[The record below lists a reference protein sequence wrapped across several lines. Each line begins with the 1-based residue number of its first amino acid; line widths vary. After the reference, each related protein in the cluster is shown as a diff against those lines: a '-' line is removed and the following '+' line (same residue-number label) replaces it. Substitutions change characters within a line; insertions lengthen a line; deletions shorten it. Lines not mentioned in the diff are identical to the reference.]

1 MGWYPS
7 YKSAVRQQW
16 RETQQS
22 TCVPCG
28 QVGEQRPT
36 SQWPHQATI
45 CLRRGLA
52 SVFLAVLVLL
62 YGGPVMA
69 DAPFD
74 PFAAAGIEQKPGAQ
88 VPMGLHFSDVN
99 GNRVTLGELFDG
111 RPVIL
116 APVYYRCPNVCG
128 AQLSSLFNLLSALSF
143 DLGKDYEVIAF
154 SIDPRE
160 TPQDAEAERAKLRKR
175 WPQLVDSPHVHFLS
189 EVAPATRPEPNPS
202 HPAAGTALAEAIGFN
217 YSWDPEIGEFAHASA
232 IATLSPDGKL
242 VRWLYGLGYQPD
254 DMRLALTDAGEGK
267 IGSLGDQLLLLCYHY
282 NPRTGG
288 YDNLIIGALQVG
300 GIGTTL
306 LLGGFIGVT
315 LWRERH
321 KQKGAA

>member
-1 MGWYPS
+1 MQRRLAP
-7 YKSAVRQQW
+7 VRLIAALLLVCAAL
-16 RETQQS
+16 S
-22 TCVPCG
+22 T
-28 QVGEQRPT
+28 
-36 SQWPHQATI
+36 A
-45 CLRRGLA
+45 A
-52 SVFLAVLVLL
+52 
-62 YGGPVMA
+62 PVMA
-69 DAPFD
+69 EAPFD

-88 VPMGLHFSDVN
+88 VPLGLRFVDASGD
-99 GNRVTLGELFDG
+99 RVVLGDLLG
-111 RPVIL
+111 QRPVIL

-128 AQLSSLFNLLSALSF
+128 AQLASLFNLLSALSF
-143 DLGKDYEVIAF
+143 ELGKDYEVIAF

-160 TPQDAEAERAKLRKR
+160 TPADAEAERAKLRKR

-189 EVAPATRPEPNPS
+189 EVAPASQPEPNPA
-202 HPAAGTALAEAIGFN
+202 HPAAGRALAEAVGFA

-267 IGSLGDQLLLLCYHY
+267 VGSLGDQLLLLCYHY

-288 YDNLIIGALQVG
+288 YDNLVIGALQVG

-306 LLGGFIGVT
+306 ALGGFIGFT
-315 LWRERH
+315 LWRERR
-321 KQKGAA
+321 KREGDA

>member
-1 MGWYPS
+1 MRLP
-7 YKSAVRQQW
+7 W
-16 RETQQS
+16 RKAPE
-22 TCVPCG
+22 PW
-28 QVGEQRPT
+28 RPT
-36 SQWPHQATI
+36 QHPQATT
-45 CLRRGLA
+45 RFPRYLA
-52 SVFLAVLVLL
+52 TLFLTVLVLQ

-88 VPMGLHFSDVN
+88 VPLKLRFTNVN
-99 GNRVTLGELFDG
+99 GDHVTLDELFG
-111 RPVIL
+111 ARPVIL

-143 DLGKDYEVIAF
+143 ELGKDYEVIAF

-202 HPAAGTALAEAIGFN
+202 HPAAGAALAESLGFT

-232 IATLSPDGKL
+232 IATLSAEGKL

-288 YDNLIIGALQVG
+288 YDNLVIGALQVG

-315 LWRERH
+315 LWCERR
-321 KQKGAA
+321 KSKADA

>member
-1 MGWYPS
+1 MQS
-7 YKSAVRQQW
+7 SAVPPT
-16 RETQQS
+16 ETFRYS
-22 TCVPCG
+22 ASFRRV
-28 QVGEQRPT
+28 QRIT
-36 SQWPHQATI
+36 A
-45 CLRRGLA
+45 LLLA
-52 SVFLAVLVLL
+52 WSVLL
-62 YGGPVMA
+62 SVAPAMA

-74 PFAAAGIEQKPGAQ
+74 PFTAAGVEQKPGAQ
-88 VPMGLHFSDVN
+88 VPLELRFTDVD
-99 GNRVTLGELFDG
+99 GDHVTLGELFEG

-143 DLGKDYEVIAF
+143 ELGKDYEVIAF

-202 HPAAGTALAEAIGFN
+202 HPAAGTALAEAVGFT

-267 IGSLGDQLLLLCYHY
+267 TGSLGDQLLLLCYHY

-288 YDNLIIGALQVG
+288 YDNLVIGALQVG

-306 LLGGFIGVT
+306 ILGGFIGVT
-315 LWRERH
+315 LWRERR
-321 KQKGAA
+321 KRKGSA

>member
-1 MGWYPS
+1 MNNPVLRS
-7 YKSAVRQQW
+7 KTAPQT
-16 RETQQS
+16 ETS
-22 TCVPCG
+22 
-28 QVGEQRPT
+28 RHLAW
-36 SQWPHQATI
+36 SRLA
-45 CLRRGLA
+45 RRITALLLA
-52 SVFLAVLVLL
+52 WFVLL
-62 YGGPVMA
+62 PVTSAMA

-74 PFAAAGIEQKPGAQ
+74 PFAAAGIERKSGAQ
-88 VPMGLHFSDVN
+88 VPLELRFTEVN
-99 GNRVTLGELFDG
+99 GNHVTLGELFG
-111 RPVIL
+111 RRPVIL

-143 DLGKDYEVIAF
+143 ELGKDYEVIAF

-175 WPQLVDSPHVHFLS
+175 WPQLVDSSHVHFLS

-202 HPAAGTALAEAIGFN
+202 HPAAGTVLAEALGFT

-254 DMRLALTDAGEGK
+254 DMRLALTDAGEGR

-288 YDNLIIGALQVG
+288 YDNLVIGALQVG

-306 LLGGFIGVT
+306 VLGGFIGVT
-315 LWRERH
+315 LWRERR
-321 KQKGAA
+321 KREGGA

>member
-1 MGWYPS
+1 M
-7 YKSAVRQQW
+7 A
-16 RETQQS
+16 E
-22 TCVPCG
+22 
-28 QVGEQRPT
+28 
-36 SQWPHQATI
+36 A
-45 CLRRGLA
+45 
-52 SVFLAVLVLL
+52 
-62 YGGPVMA
+62 PV
-69 DAPFD
+69 D

-88 VPMGLHFSDVN
+88 VPLDLHFRDVD
-99 GNRVTLGELFDG
+99 GERVTFDDLFEG

-128 AQLSSLFNLLSALSF
+128 AQLSSLFNLLLALSF
-143 DLGKDYEVIAF
+143 ELGKDYEVIAF

-189 EVAPATRPEPNPS
+189 EVAPAARPEPDPA
-202 HPAAGTALAEAIGFN
+202 HQAAGRTLAEAIGFA
-217 YSWDPEIGEFAHASA
+217 YSWDPQIQEFAHASA
-232 IATLSPDGKL
+232 VATLSPAGKL

-267 IGSLGDQLLLLCYHY
+267 VGSLGDQLLLLCYHY

-288 YDNLIIGALQVG
+288 YDNLVIGALQVG

-306 LLGGFIGVT
+306 ALGGFIGVT
-315 LWRERH
+315 LWREHR
-321 KQKGAA
+321 KRKVDA